1 MGIRFHPQRG
11 QILLCDFSGL
21 KAPEMVKR
29 RPVVAVS
36 PRYRRQTGLCTVI
49 PLSTTA
55 PNPILKHHHLLTIA
69 TELPPPFQGNQK
81 WFKGDMIYTM
91 SFSRLDRPHIAKDP
105 TTGKRRYLD
114 IILPASDMAMVDV
127 CIKAALGLGH

>member
-1 MGIRFHPQRG
+1 M
-11 QILLCDFSGL
+11 
-21 KAPEMVKR
+21 
-29 RPVVAVS
+29 AVS

-49 PLSTTA
+49 PLSTTE
-55 PNPILKHHHLLTIA
+55 PDPILEHHYLLTFT

-81 WFKGDMIYTM
+81 WLKGDMIYTM

-114 IILPASDMAMVDV
+114 IVLPASDMAMVDL
-127 CIKAALGLGH
+127 CIKASLGLGH